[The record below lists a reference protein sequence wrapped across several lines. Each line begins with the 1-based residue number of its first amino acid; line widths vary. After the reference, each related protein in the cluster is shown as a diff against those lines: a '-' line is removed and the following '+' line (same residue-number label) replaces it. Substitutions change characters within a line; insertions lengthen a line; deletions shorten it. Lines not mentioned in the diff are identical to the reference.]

1 MTYDSY
7 FHSKKLMKRDAL
19 LFLIPFSLLVLYV
32 ILFVVLQI
40 DLKDLA
46 PSEWNGYFAMWVMNA
61 YIPLGLIYLIGNIC
75 STIMLITF
83 VRFVQTRVRFKILW
97 SWFILFYLVHFI
109 IVRIVMYCT
118 RRKQPAPET
127 ES

>member
-1 MTYDSY
+1 
-7 FHSKKLMKRDAL
+7 
-19 LFLIPFSLLVLYV
+19 
-32 ILFVVLQI
+32 VVLQI
-40 DLKDLA
+40 DLKDFA
-46 PSEWNGYFAMWVMNA
+46 PSEWNGYLAMWVMNA
-61 YIPLGLIYLIGNIC
+61 CFPLGLIYLIGNIC
-75 STIMLITF
+75 SIIMLITF
-83 VRFVQTRVRFKILW
+83 VRSVQTRVRFKILW